1 MRDLPDCL
9 PRPRFTA
16 DDQQHA
22 WDSLGANCGPGALA
36 GMCAITPL
44 QAAHLMG
51 PEFLHRRATNK
62 PERLRPM
69 KSDLPVILESRPEHA
84 SANTQ
89 EFTRIWESPFEGLGG
104 FLEKYEAP
112 VGLVLRVSCRSGM
125 ICPDIQVCF
134 PDHARHPHR
143 IRISDSNDV
152 LSYNRDMAARIGAD
166 RPRDLVLPATQ
177 AAYLLERRPPRDDAL
192 AARALA
198 LASASA
204 GRLKVHAGSRILRLA
219 VTRDLMRALPD
230 SQGAP
235 MIHQDLPVSCPKW
248 HTLSAHNRM
257 KGAGAFAAQ
266 LRLLDRLDHLTC
278 GPNAAETPAWT

>member
-9 PRPRFTA
+9 PRARFTA

-104 FLEKYEAP
+104 FLEHLIGAIP
-112 VGLVLRVSCRSGM
+112 GLQSAGQASG
-125 ICPDIQVCF
+125 
-134 PDHARHPHR
+134 
-143 IRISDSNDV
+143 RIS
-152 LSYNRDMAARIGAD
+152 
-166 RPRDLVLPATQ
+166 P
-177 AAYLLERRPPRDDAL
+177 
-192 AARALA
+192 
-198 LASASA
+198 
-204 GRLKVHAGSRILRLA
+204 
-219 VTRDLMRALPD
+219 
-230 SQGAP
+230 SQG
-235 MIHQDLPVSCPKW
+235 VSGLC
-248 HTLSAHNRM
+248 RR
-257 KGAGAFAAQ
+257 GARYVPCWSGC
-266 LRLLDRLDHLTC
+266 RHR
-278 GPNAAETPAWT
+278 P